1 MNQSFNAGVNYT
13 NRSGEAVS
21 FKYKLMQAVS
31 TILAYCAIC
40 YRQLFIPYLCATGGA
55 VTSALAMNKMTKVS
69 LRFINGGILL
79 LLSQYVPSLVG
90 RFVPYFAVAI
100 ANCINIPLIRQK

>member
-21 FKYKLMQAVS
+21 FRYVLPQPTPNTLHIFFMHV
-31 TILAYCAIC
+31 

-55 VTSALAMNKMTKVS
+55 VTSALAMNKMTKVIRHTAFFRREIFHKLFYFNFLRENCEKS
-69 LRFINGGILL
+69 L
-79 LLSQYVPSLVG
+79 QLV
-90 RFVPYFAVAI
+90 
-100 ANCINIPLIRQK
+100 INISKEK